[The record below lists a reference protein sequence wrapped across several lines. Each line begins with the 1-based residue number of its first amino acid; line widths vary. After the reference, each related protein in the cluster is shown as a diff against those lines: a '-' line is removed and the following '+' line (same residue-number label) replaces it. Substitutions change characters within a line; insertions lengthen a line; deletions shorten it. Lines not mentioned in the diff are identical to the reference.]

1 MTKTERPGLLWKRG
15 FFNTVAIW
23 EREPD
28 VDVISKVVQETLRL
42 SSDECKVSFLDAGA
56 INRAYAVQVKEEKN
70 KYIMRVSLP
79 LDPKNKTASEVTTHK
94 WLRLNC
100 TTIPVPEIIAF
111 DDSNKNPIG
120 FEWILMEYMPGQC
133 LYDKWRKIPWEDKI
147 ALVKKVVDCQIELM
161 KSTFKTIGSLRETE
175 AGIAP
180 GHCVTPYFTVGDK
193 FDYIVPR
200 GPFDSSCDWI
210 RARAMILIHDKIAKI
225 AKIVKPEGDE
235 DSEDS
240 EEGEDDDDD
249 LEGIEADLHTAERLC
264 KTAPLVF
271 PEESECTV
279 LQHMDLSLRNMMVD
293 ENNQLSGI
301 IDWEFAMAVPLWV
314 AAELPK
320 FLKGTGEECDRR
332 PNPNSFASLDG
343 DSDKSG
349 EGLDNEGLNSEYWHE
364 LMDYETTQLRKVYNG
379 YMVERL
385 CPDACENSGVKN
397 DYIKTLSY
405 CDRGHYIGRI
415 EHWLDRINKGKLRR
429 FKK

>member
-42 SSDECKVSFLDAGA
+42 SSDECKVSFLDAGT

-180 GHCVTPYFTVGDK
+180 GHCVTPYFTVGDN
-193 FDYIVPR
+193 FDYDVPR

-210 RARAMILIHDKIAKI
+210 QARADILIHDKYAKI
-225 AKIVKPEGDE
+225 KKAENNE

-240 EEGEDDDDD
+240 EEEDDDDD
-249 LEGIEADLHTAERLC
+249 DEDLNVIEAGLHTAERLC
-264 KTAPLVF
+264 KT
-271 PEESECTV
+271 
-279 LQHMDLSLRNMMVD
+279 DL
-293 ENNQLSGI
+293 
-301 IDWEFAMAVPLWV
+301 
-314 AAELPK
+314 
-320 FLKGTGEECDRR
+320 
-332 PNPNSFASLDG
+332 
-343 DSDKSG
+343 
-349 EGLDNEGLNSEYWHE
+349 
-364 LMDYETTQLRKVYNG
+364 
-379 YMVERL
+379 
-385 CPDACENSGVKN
+385 
-397 DYIKTLSY
+397 
-405 CDRGHYIGRI
+405 
-415 EHWLDRINKGKLRR
+415 
-429 FKK
+429 